1 MDVISIIM
9 AAGKSSVDVALYTL
23 LPIMVIML
31 IIMKYLEVRGILDVI
46 VRWVAPLLKPFGLT
60 GMSAFAL
67 IQINFVSFAPLA
79 TLSIMD
85 KRGVSDRQMAATLA
99 GVRHG
104 ARQRLLSLTPFGLH
118 WLASIVISVV
128 GGLCAAA
135 VAWHVTG
142 RRLSVAENPRAEAL
156 PNAEQNSQG
165 ILAVINSAG
174 SDAIRLALGAVPMLI
189 LSLTIVGLLQGAGAI
204 DLLQQ
209 LLKPV
214 LGWLHIPQNFVLP
227 ALVKCVAGGTA
238 YFGVISELIQQGKVT
253 VSQVNAS
260 AGLLI
265 QTFDLPGI
273 GIFLGISSRFV
284 RLFRFVVPA
293 AIVGILLRTVLHL
306 ILFNACALA
315 CAFRQATT
323 AAFRR
328 RYAHRRAPASTERK
342 D

>member
-67 IQINFVSFAPLA
+67 IQINFVSFAAPLA

-99 GVRHG
+99 MVFAMVFAMGQGNVFYP
-104 ARQRLLSLTPFGLH
+104 LTPFGLH

-209 LLKPV
+209 LLKP
-214 LGWLHIPQNFVLP
+214 LLSWLHIPQNFVLP
-227 ALVKCVAGGTA
+227 ELVKCVAGGTA

-253 VSQVNAS
+253 VDQVNAS

-284 RLFRFVVPA
+284 RLFRFVAPA

-306 ILFNACALA
+306 ILF
-315 CAFRQATT
+315 
-323 AAFRR
+323 
-328 RYAHRRAPASTERK
+328 
-342 D
+342 

>member
-67 IQINFVSFAPLA
+67 IQINFVSFAAPLA
-79 TLSIMD
+79 TLAMVFAM
-85 KRGVSDRQMAATLA
+85 GQGNVFYP
-99 GVRHG
+99 
-104 ARQRLLSLTPFGLH
+104 LTPFGLH

-209 LLKPV
+209 LLKP
-214 LGWLHIPQNFVLP
+214 LLSWLHIPQNFVLP

-253 VSQVNAS
+253 VDQVNAS

-284 RLFRFVVPA
+284 RLFRFVAPA

-306 ILFNACALA
+306 TLF
-315 CAFRQATT
+315 
-323 AAFRR
+323 
-328 RYAHRRAPASTERK
+328 
-342 D
+342 

>member
-67 IQINFVSFAPLA
+67 IQINFVSFAAPLA

-99 GVRHG
+99 MVFAMGQGNVFYP
-104 ARQRLLSLTPFGLH
+104 LTPFGLH

-209 LLKPV
+209 LLKP
-214 LGWLHIPQNFVLP
+214 LLSWLHIPQNFVLP
-227 ALVKCVAGGTA
+227 AQVKCVAGGTA

-253 VSQVNAS
+253 VDQVNAS

-284 RLFRFVVPA
+284 RLFRFVAPA

-306 ILFNACALA
+306 ILF
-315 CAFRQATT
+315 
-323 AAFRR
+323 
-328 RYAHRRAPASTERK
+328 
-342 D
+342 

>member
-67 IQINFVSFAPLA
+67 IQINFVSFAAPLA

-99 GVRHG
+99 MVFAMGQGNVFYP
-104 ARQRLLSLTPFGLH
+104 LTPFGLH

-209 LLKPV
+209 LLKP
-214 LGWLHIPQNFVLP
+214 LLSWLPIPQNFVLP

-253 VSQVNAS
+253 VDQVNAS

-284 RLFRFVVPA
+284 RLFRFVAPA

-306 ILFNACALA
+306 ILF
-315 CAFRQATT
+315 
-323 AAFRR
+323 
-328 RYAHRRAPASTERK
+328 
-342 D
+342 

>member
-67 IQINFVSFAPLA
+67 IQINFVSFAAPLA

-99 GVRHG
+99 MVFAMGQGNVFYP
-104 ARQRLLSLTPFGLH
+104 LTPFGLH

-209 LLKPV
+209 LLKPL

-227 ALVKCVAGGTA
+227 ALVKCFAGGTA

-253 VSQVNAS
+253 VGQVNAS

-284 RLFRFVVPA
+284 RLFRFVAPA

-306 ILFNACALA
+306 TLF
-315 CAFRQATT
+315 
-323 AAFRR
+323 
-328 RYAHRRAPASTERK
+328 
-342 D
+342 

>member
-1 MDVISIIM
+1 RPARLPWVFPGGH
-9 AAGKSSVDVALYTL
+9 ANGLYP
-23 LPIMVIML
+23 LP
-31 IIMKYLEVRGILDVI
+31 
-46 VRWVAPLLKPFGLT
+46 
-60 GMSAFAL
+60 
-67 IQINFVSFAPLA
+67 
-79 TLSIMD
+79 
-85 KRGVSDRQMAATLA
+85 
-99 GVRHG
+99 H
-104 ARQRLLSLTPFGLH
+104 FGLH
-118 WLASIVISVV
+118 GLPAMYFWGGGGV
-128 GGLCAAA
+128 GAAA
-135 VAWHVTG
+135 LAWHVTG

-209 LLKPV
+209 LLKP
-214 LGWLHIPQNFVLP
+214 LLSWLHIPQNFVLP

-253 VSQVNAS
+253 VDQVNAS

-284 RLFRFVVPA
+284 RLFRFVAPA
-293 AIVGILLRTVLHL
+293 AIIGILLRTVLHL
-306 ILFNACALA
+306 ILF
-315 CAFRQATT
+315 
-323 AAFRR
+323 
-328 RYAHRRAPASTERK
+328 
-342 D
+342 

>member
-67 IQINFVSFAPLA
+67 IQINFVSFAAPLA

-99 GVRHG
+99 MVFAMGQGNVFYP
-104 ARQRLLSLTPFGLH
+104 LTPFGLH

-209 LLKPV
+209 LLKP
-214 LGWLHIPQNFVLP
+214 LLSWLHIPQNFVLP
-227 ALVKCVAGGTA
+227 ALVKCFAGGTA

-253 VSQVNAS
+253 VDQVNAS

-284 RLFRFVVPA
+284 RLFRFVAPA

-306 ILFNACALA
+306 ILF
-315 CAFRQATT
+315 
-323 AAFRR
+323 
-328 RYAHRRAPASTERK
+328 
-342 D
+342 

>member
-67 IQINFVSFAPLA
+67 IQINFVSFAAPLA

-99 GVRHG
+99 MVFAMGQGNVFYP
-104 ARQRLLSLTPFGLH
+104 LTPFGLH

-209 LLKPV
+209 LLKP
-214 LGWLHIPQNFVLP
+214 LLSWLHIPQNFVLP
-227 ALVKCVAGGTA
+227 ALVKFVAGGTA

-253 VSQVNAS
+253 VDQVNAS

-284 RLFRFVVPA
+284 RLFRFVAPA

-306 ILFNACALA
+306 TLF
-315 CAFRQATT
+315 
-323 AAFRR
+323 
-328 RYAHRRAPASTERK
+328 
-342 D
+342 

>member
-67 IQINFVSFAPLA
+67 IQINFVSFAAPLA

-99 GVRHG
+99 MVFAMGQGNVFYP
-104 ARQRLLSLTPFGLH
+104 LTPFGLH

-209 LLKPV
+209 LLKPL

-227 ALVKCVAGGTA
+227 ALVKYVAGGTA

-253 VSQVNAS
+253 VGQVNAS

-284 RLFRFVVPA
+284 RLFRFVAPA

-306 ILFNACALA
+306 TLF
-315 CAFRQATT
+315 
-323 AAFRR
+323 
-328 RYAHRRAPASTERK
+328 
-342 D
+342 

>member
-1 MDVISIIM
+1 MDILIDIILK
-9 AAGKSSVDVALYTL
+9 AGRSAVELSLFVL
-23 LPIMVIML
+23 LPVMVVML
-31 IIMKYLEVRGILDVI
+31 SLMRLLEARGALD
-46 VRWVAPLLKPFGLT
+46 WLVARVSPLLRPFGLT
-60 GMSAFAL
+60 GLGVFAAL
-67 IQINFVSFAPLA
+67 QINFVSFAAPMA
-79 TLSIMD
+79 TLTMMEQ
-85 KRGVSDRQMAATLA
+85 RGTSDRHLAATLA
-99 GVRHG
+99 MVFAMGQGNVFYP
-104 ARQRLLSLTPFGLH
+104 LTPFGLH

-209 LLKPV
+209 ALKQV

-253 VSQVNAS
+253 VDQVNAS

-284 RLFRFVVPA
+284 RLFRFVAPA

-306 ILFNACALA
+306 ILF
-315 CAFRQATT
+315 
-323 AAFRR
+323 
-328 RYAHRRAPASTERK
+328 
-342 D
+342 

>member
-9 AAGKSSVDVALYTL
+9 SAGKSSVNVALYTL
-23 LPIMVIML
+23 LPIMVVML
-31 IIMKYLEVRGILDVI
+31 IIMKYLEVRGVLDVI

-67 IQINFVSFAPLA
+67 IQMNFVSFAAPLA

-99 GVRHG
+99 MVFAMGQGNVFYPL
-104 ARQRLLSLTPFGLH
+104 APFGLH
-118 WLASIVISVV
+118 WMASIIISIV

-135 VAWHVTG
+135 ATWYFTG
-142 RRLSVAENPRAEAL
+142 RRLSTVENARAEAL

-165 ILAVINSAG
+165 VISVINSAG

-189 LSLTIVGLLQGAGAI
+189 LSLTIVGLVQAAGLIDMLQR
-204 DLLQQ
+204 LLMP
-209 LLKPV
+209 LL
-214 LGWLHIPQNFVLP
+214 LWLHIPENFVLP

-238 YFGVISELIQQGKVT
+238 YFGVISELLQQGKVT
-253 VSQVNAS
+253 VSQINAS

-273 GIFLGISSRFV
+273 GIFLGVSSRFV
-284 RLFRFVVPA
+284 RLFRFVAPGA
-293 AIVGILLRTVLHL
+293 MVGIAVRTLMHVS
-306 ILFNACALA
+306 LF
-315 CAFRQATT
+315 
-323 AAFRR
+323 
-328 RYAHRRAPASTERK
+328 
-342 D
+342 

>member
-1 MDVISIIM
+1 
-9 AAGKSSVDVALYTL
+9 SV
-23 LPIMVIML
+23 
-31 IIMKYLEVRGILDVI
+31 G
-46 VRWVAPLLKPFGLT
+46 
-60 GMSAFAL
+60 
-67 IQINFVSFAPLA
+67 
-79 TLSIMD
+79 
-85 KRGVSDRQMAATLA
+85 
-99 GVRHG
+99 
-104 ARQRLLSLTPFGLH
+104 
-118 WLASIVISVV
+118 

-209 LLKPV
+209 LLKP
-214 LGWLHIPQNFVLP
+214 LLSWLHIPQNFVLP

-253 VSQVNAS
+253 VDQVNAS

-284 RLFRFVVPA
+284 RLFRFVAPA
-293 AIVGILLRTVLHL
+293 AIIGILLRTVLHL
-306 ILFNACALA
+306 ILF
-315 CAFRQATT
+315 
-323 AAFRR
+323 
-328 RYAHRRAPASTERK
+328 
-342 D
+342 

>member
-67 IQINFVSFAPLA
+67 IQINFVSFAAPLA

-99 GVRHG
+99 MVFAMGQGNVFYP
-104 ARQRLLSLTPFGLH
+104 LTPFGLH

-142 RRLSVAENPRAEAL
+142 RRLSVAESPRAEAL

-189 LSLTIVGLLQGAGAI
+189 LSLTIVGLLQGAGVI

-209 LLKPV
+209 LLKP
-214 LGWLHIPQNFVLP
+214 LLSWLHIPQNFVLP
-227 ALVKCVAGGTA
+227 ALVKCVDGGTA

-253 VSQVNAS
+253 VGQVNAS

-284 RLFRFVVPA
+284 RLFRFVAPA

-306 ILFNACALA
+306 ILF
-315 CAFRQATT
+315 
-323 AAFRR
+323 
-328 RYAHRRAPASTERK
+328 
-342 D
+342 

>member
-67 IQINFVSFAPLA
+67 IQINFVSFAAPLA

-99 GVRHG
+99 MVFAMGQGNVFYP
-104 ARQRLLSLTPFGLH
+104 LTPFGLH

-142 RRLSVAENPRAEAL
+142 RRLSVAESPRAEAL

-209 LLKPV
+209 LLKP
-214 LGWLHIPQNFVLP
+214 LLSWLHIPQNFVLP
-227 ALVKCVAGGTA
+227 ALVKCDAGGTA

-284 RLFRFVVPA
+284 RLFRFVAPA

-306 ILFNACALA
+306 TLF
-315 CAFRQATT
+315 
-323 AAFRR
+323 
-328 RYAHRRAPASTERK
+328 
-342 D
+342 

>member
-67 IQINFVSFAPLA
+67 IQINFVSFAAPLA

-99 GVRHG
+99 MVFAMGQGNVFYP
-104 ARQRLLSLTPFGLH
+104 LTPFGLH

-214 LGWLHIPQNFVLP
+214 LGWLHIPRNFVLP

-306 ILFNACALA
+306 SLF
-315 CAFRQATT
+315 
-323 AAFRR
+323 
-328 RYAHRRAPASTERK
+328 
-342 D
+342 

>member
-67 IQINFVSFAPLA
+67 IQINFVSFAAPLA

-99 GVRHG
+99 MVFAMGQGNVFYP
-104 ARQRLLSLTPFGLH
+104 LTPFGLH

-142 RRLSVAENPRAEAL
+142 RRLSVAESPRAEAL

-209 LLKPV
+209 LLKP
-214 LGWLHIPQNFVLP
+214 LLSWLHIPQNFVLP
-227 ALVKCVAGGTA
+227 TLVKCVAGGTA

-253 VSQVNAS
+253 VDQVNAS

-284 RLFRFVVPA
+284 RLFRFVAPA

-306 ILFNACALA
+306 ILF
-315 CAFRQATT
+315 
-323 AAFRR
+323 
-328 RYAHRRAPASTERK
+328 
-342 D
+342 

>member
-67 IQINFVSFAPLA
+67 IQINFVSFAAPLA

-99 GVRHG
+99 MVFAMGQGNVFYP
-104 ARQRLLSLTPFGLH
+104 LTPFGLH

-142 RRLSVAENPRAEAL
+142 RRLSVAESPARKRCRTPSRTAR
-156 PNAEQNSQG
+156 NSG
-165 ILAVINSAG
+165 R
-174 SDAIRLALGAVPMLI
+174 D
-189 LSLTIVGLLQGAGAI
+189 
-204 DLLQQ
+204 
-209 LLKPV
+209 
-214 LGWLHIPQNFVLP
+214 
-227 ALVKCVAGGTA
+227 
-238 YFGVISELIQQGKVT
+238 
-253 VSQVNAS
+253 
-260 AGLLI
+260 
-265 QTFDLPGI
+265 
-273 GIFLGISSRFV
+273 
-284 RLFRFVVPA
+284 
-293 AIVGILLRTVLHL
+293 
-306 ILFNACALA
+306 
-315 CAFRQATT
+315 
-323 AAFRR
+323 
-328 RYAHRRAPASTERK
+328 
-342 D
+342 

>member
-67 IQINFVSFAPLA
+67 IQINFVSFAAPLA

-99 GVRHG
+99 MVFAMGQGNVFYP
-104 ARQRLLSLTPFGLH
+104 LTPFGLH

-156 PNAEQNSQG
+156 PNAEQNSRG

-174 SDAIRLALGAVPMLI
+174 SDAIRPGARRGANADPVVNHRRAAAGRRGYRPAAAAAEAASRLAAHPPELCAA
-189 LSLTIVGLLQGAGAI
+189 GAGE
-204 DLLQQ
+204 
-209 LLKPV
+209 V
-214 LGWLHIPQNFVLP
+214 R
-227 ALVKCVAGGTA
+227 CRGTA

-253 VSQVNAS
+253 VDQGQRLGRS
-260 AGLLI
+260 
-265 QTFDLPGI
+265 TDPDL
-273 GIFLGISSRFV
+273 
-284 RLFRFVVPA
+284 
-293 AIVGILLRTVLHL
+293 
-306 ILFNACALA
+306 
-315 CAFRQATT
+315 
-323 AAFRR
+323 
-328 RYAHRRAPASTERK
+328 
-342 D
+342 